1 MSHGGADFSALQEF
15 YNKLNANFNQAECQR
30 FIEKCAA
37 EIAQRFMR
45 TVKQRTPVGHY
56 NGSEYVCDAKA
67 SKLNPLRIHGGRK
80 VKKIEGSGT
89 KVGGRLRSSWTSTS
103 PVYGNL
109 TCTVTFSNNALTD
122 DGKPYSLYVEYGH
135 RVKTKNGYGWNKG
148 HFMLTSTEQDFE
160 KIIPKL
166 LEKRLNEKLREVF
179 R

>member
-67 SKLNPLRIHGGRK
+67 SKLNPLRTHSGRK
-80 VKKIEGSGT
+80 VKKIEDSGI
-89 KVGGRLRSSWTSTS
+89 KVGGTLRRSWAVTN

-109 TCTVTFSNNALTD
+109 TCTVTFTNDA
-122 DGKPYSLYVEYGH
+122 PYAIYVEYGH
-135 RVKTKNGYGWNKG
+135 RVKIKNGYGWNKG
-148 HFMLTSTEQDFE
+148 HFMLTSTERDFE
-160 KIIPKL
+160 KDIPKR
-166 LEKRLNEKLREVF
+166 LEKMLNEKLREVF